1 LIRRFLLWVT
11 AALLS
16 GLPVFGDSSIETRG
30 NWSATLDRP
39 VERYGHGIMGDISE
53 WERLCLSN
61 LVERACVILSEDS
74 VFEDMGARLFD
85 IDKDGEPEAIV
96 VESKLGLGA
105 ALVVYDLENAAL
117 HRTAN
122 PNIGTQNRWLAPIGV
137 ADFNGDGDMDVA
149 YVDRPH
155 LAKTLR
161 VWTYRDGIL
170 TEIASVNGVTNH
182 SIGEPFITSSI
193 RTCNGRP
200 EMILNDA
207 GRKNVVS
214 VFFVGDKLTTKT
226 LGAYKTPQSVLKP
239 PKC

>member
-1 LIRRFLLWVT
+1 MAVLMG
-11 AALLS
+11 
-16 GLPVFGDSSIETRG
+16 GLPVSGESLTQTQG
-30 NWSATLDRP
+30 NWAATLDRP
-39 VERYGHGIMGDISE
+39 VDRYGHGIMGDVPE

-61 LVERACVILSEDS
+61 SVEQACVTLSKDS
-74 VFEDMGARLFD
+74 IFEELNPRLHD
-85 IDKDGEPEAIV
+85 IDNDGDPEAIV

-105 ALVVYDLENAAL
+105 ALVVYDLENGQL
-117 HRTAN
+117 RRTVT

-170 TEIASVNGVTNH
+170 TEIASLKGVTNH

-200 EMILNDA
+200 EMILNDSR
-207 GRKNVVS
+207 RKNIVA
-214 VFFVGDKLTTKT
+214 VFFEDGKLSTKS
-226 LGAYKTPQSVLKP
+226 LGRYKTPQSVLNP